1 LGICTLTGKDI
12 LLLRPTL
19 DEGAPATSLWL
30 DDAVIDYFLAEY
42 DLRDKKLVAGN
53 SKKTPRMP
61 TKFFSCHF
69 IDRIVSGDSNVKRW
83 SKGQT
88 LSNFDKLILPVNIG
102 NYHWALLVV
111 RMAAK
116 TVSYYDSGG
125 GDGSRY
131 FPSIIEYLGNESK
144 GYPDLGKEPWAFKA
158 ADWKFVNAK
167 TPRQTNGYDCG
178 VFVIQIADLVSLD
191 IPLLFGQRDI
201 DVVRRRL
208 LVAIFERLNDP
219 SYGSCTVV
227 GDDNYESDSE
237 RTL

>member
-1 LGICTLTGKDI
+1 MNTISHNLSSQALTYIFACFLFYLQYTYKNRLGICTQHRPLTGKDI

-111 RMAAK
+111 RMAPYA
-116 TVSYYDSGG
+116 
-125 GDGSRY
+125 
-131 FPSIIEYLGNESK
+131 LA
-144 GYPDLGKEPWAFKA
+144 L
-158 ADWKFVNAK
+158 
-167 TPRQTNGYDCG
+167 
-178 VFVIQIADLVSLD
+178 
-191 IPLLFGQRDI
+191 
-201 DVVRRRL
+201 
-208 LVAIFERLNDP
+208 
-219 SYGSCTVV
+219 
-227 GDDNYESDSE
+227 
-237 RTL
+237 